1 MAYENTDP
9 AGARELLEAD
19 SACLLIDVR
28 TPEEFAAGHV
38 PGAYNVPL
46 MFRTDAGMSPNPSFV
61 QAMERHFAKD
71 AALVF
76 V

>member
-1 MAYENTDP
+1 
-9 AGARELLEAD
+9 
-19 SACLLIDVR
+19 
-28 TPEEFAAGHV
+28 V